1 MSVAQRPIGLVQSV
15 KTLKSRKENLRMEEE
30 VVNMGSKLNTA
41 LTSAVTGDGIIEQFI
56 GILPWVGVMVG
67 AAFLIYE
74 ARKLLKGAS
83 KGKVRV

>member
-1 MSVAQRPIGLVQSV
+1 MQGEETVA
-15 KTLKSRKENLRMEEE
+15 T
-30 VVNMGSKLNTA
+30 MGESLNTA
-41 LTSAVTGDGIIEQFI
+41 LTSAVTGENIIAQFI
-56 GILPWVGVMVG
+56 DILPWVGVMVG

>member
-1 MSVAQRPIGLVQSV
+1 MEGVAS
-15 KTLKSRKENLRMEEE
+15 
-30 VVNMGSKLNTA
+30 MGESLNTA
-41 LTSAVTGDGIIEQFI
+41 LTTAITGQGIIDNFI
-56 GILPWVGVMVG
+56 DILPWVGIMVG